1 MSIRFA
7 VLVAATLAIA
17 SPALAQEHGTADE
30 ATALVKKAV
39 TQFKAVGTEKACASF
54 ADPAGGFQSKDLY
67 IFVQDMKGLMV
78 CHAKNA
84 GLNAKDLSG
93 LKDPEGKTFV
103 AEMIKLATE
112 KGSGWVDYK
121 WVNAQSKKIEPKSSY
136 IERDG
141 DFFIGA
147 GIYKP

>member
-1 MSIRFA
+1 MSIRMA
-7 VLVAATLAIA
+7 TLVAAALTFA
-17 SPALAQEHGTADE
+17 SPALAQEHGSADE

-39 TQFKAVGTEKACASF
+39 AHYKAVGTAKACATF

-84 GLNAKDLSG
+84 GLNAKDLAN

-103 AEMIKLATE
+103 AEMIKVAGE

-121 WVNAQSKKIEPKSSY
+121 WVNAVSKKIEPKSSY
-136 IERDG
+136 VERDG
-141 DFFIGA
+141 DIFIGA